1 MSHRKH
7 TKRPKG
13 ELVATTASIK
23 ENPQKCQKAFENRKA
38 FKNAAKEY
46 VNVPISITIGN
57 YVTAQALVKLKKER
71 SIKYFATLLSIRKEL
86 SPFEASEYL
95 SRGFKIE
102 IVEEQ

>member
-1 MSHRKH
+1 MTHRKH

-13 ELVATTASIK
+13 ELIATTA
-23 ENPQKCQKAFENRKA
+23 NPQEKQAKCKKAFENRKA
-38 FKNAAKEY
+38 YKKAAKEY

-57 YVTAQALVKLKKER
+57 YATAQVLVELKKER

-95 SRGFKIE
+95 KRGFKVE
-102 IVEEQ
+102 IVEE

>member
-7 TKRPKG
+7 IRKTQG
-13 ELVATTASIK
+13 EIVATTASPK
-23 ENPQKCQKAFENRKA
+23 EKQEKCKRAFENRKA
-38 FKNAAKEY
+38 YKKEY

-57 YVTAQALVKLKKER
+57 SITAQTLIELKKER

-95 SRGFKIE
+95 KKGFKVE
-102 IVEEQ
+102 IVEE